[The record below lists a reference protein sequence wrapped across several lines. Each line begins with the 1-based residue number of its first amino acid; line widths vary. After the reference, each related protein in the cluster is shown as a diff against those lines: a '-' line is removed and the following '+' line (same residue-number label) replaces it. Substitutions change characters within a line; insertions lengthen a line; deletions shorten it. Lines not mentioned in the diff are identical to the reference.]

1 MHKDLQGNTL
11 TGATAE
17 AVSSY
22 DQAVRSF
29 NIYRGDPEALIDAAI
44 AAAPEFATAHLF
56 KAGIYAT
63 ASEPEATAGAIEI
76 LHQAASLPMND
87 REQSLASALK
97 RLVAGH
103 WNAAAEALDRHSMLY
118 PHDLPAL
125 QFGHLLDFYRGNA
138 RNLRDRIARALPH
151 WSANRPGYSIVL
163 GMQSFGHEE
172 MADYRRAEE
181 FGRQAVELEPQ
192 DSWAHHAVAHVM
204 EMMGRPED
212 GIGWMTAREP
222 HWSGKDNLFEIHN
235 WWHRALF
242 HLDLG
247 QTEQVLALYDGPIR
261 EDKGGVVLDLIDAS
275 ALLWRLHLCGH
286 DVGDRW
292 NELSVA
298 WEAQSDGALY
308 AFNDW
313 HAAMAHL
320 GAGRDDVLGGLV
332 EKLKRTASAT
342 DNGDAAMFTRDVGL
356 PVIEGFTAFF
366 RGDHTTAVDRLFG
379 VRYLANRFGGSHA
392 QRDIIDWTLVEA
404 ALRGGDRAVAISLA
418 NERLAGKP
426 HSPVNLNFLKRSQ
439 AASEKAIAA

>member
-1 MHKDLQGNTL
+1 MNKDLQGNTL
-11 TGATAE
+11 TGATAD
-17 AVSSY
+17 AVTSY

-63 ASEPEATAGAIEI
+63 ASEPEATAGAAEI
-76 LHQAASLPMND
+76 LGHAESLSMND
-87 REQSLASALK
+87 REQSLAAALK

-103 WNAAAEALDRHSMLY
+103 WNAAAEALDRHNMLY

-151 WSANRPGYSIVL
+151 WSADQPGYSILL

-181 FGRQAVELEPQ
+181 FGRHAVELEPQ
-192 DSWAHHAVAHVM
+192 DCWAHHAVAHVM
-204 EMMGRPED
+204 EMTGRSED
-212 GIGWMTAREP
+212 GIGWMIAREP
-222 HWSGKDNLFEIHN
+222 HWSGKDNLFAIHN
-235 WWHRALF
+235 WWHKALF

-247 QTEQVLALYDGPIR
+247 QVAAVLALYDGPIR
-261 EDKGGVVLDLIDAS
+261 EDKGGVVLDLVDAS
-275 ALLWRLHLCGH
+275 ALLWRLHLSGH

-292 NELSVA
+292 QELSRA

-320 GAGRDDVLGGLV
+320 GAGRDDVLDSLV
-332 EKLKRTASAT
+332 GKLTRTASAT
-342 DNGDAAMFTRDVGL
+342 DNGDAAMFAGAIGL
-356 PVIEGFTAFF
+356 PLIEGFAAFF
-366 RGDHTTAVDRLFG
+366 RGDHATAVDRLVG

-392 QRDIIDWTLVEA
+392 QRDIIDWTLIEA
-404 ALRGGDRAVAISLA
+404 ALRGGDKAVATSLA
-418 NERLAGKP
+418 NERLAGAP
-426 HSPVNLNFLKRSQ
+426 HSPVNLGFLKRAQSKSV
-439 AASEKAIAA
+439 AAIAA